1 MKHDEIAWHH
11 CLAQF
16 SGSLKLEALVR
27 SLYAP
32 LNALQMAYDDLLTV
46 RYLDKAEGVQL
57 DGIGQIVGL
66 PREVDAVLFAEFF
79 GFDGQSGILSFNQA
93 RIRRE
98 HEKNVQGGIVL
109 DDGQYRRLLHWKIA
123 ANNGCGSALEIAAA
137 VKAVFLAEEVRV
149 QDRGNA
155 KIRVWFQKSAATPA
169 AILTDAARWIP
180 RAGGVGI
187 EVVVAPKADKAF
199 GFVSQKLYG
208 FGIGKLV
215 RRIV

>member
-1 MKHDEIAWHH
+1 MKHDEIAWGH

-32 LNALQMAYDDLLTV
+32 LNALQTAYDDLLTV
-46 RYLDKAEGVQL
+46 RHLDKAEGVQL

-66 PREVDAVLFAEFF
+66 PREVDAVLFAQFF
-79 GFDGQSGILSFNQA
+79 GFDGQSGILSFNKA

-169 AILTDAARWIP
+169 ANPPCSTPSPPCSSR
-180 RAGGVGI
+180 RAW
-187 EVVVAPKADKAF
+187 
-199 GFVSQKLYG
+199 
-208 FGIGKLV
+208 
-215 RRIV
+215 